1 MHGKVLK
8 SRRHGF
14 NLPLH
19 ALQLG
24 AIAAFSGL
32 VSGCFAFEIIFIDND
47 ASRGVVLVLYSLVVA
62 ALIAL
67 YVKTRSV
74 DTSLMR
80 V

>member
-1 MHGKVLK
+1 MQGKALQ

-47 ASRGVVLVLYSLVVA
+47 AARGVIITLYSLLVV

-67 YVKTRSV
+67 YVKTR
-74 DTSLMR
+74 
-80 V
+80 

>member
-1 MHGKVLK
+1 MQVKPLK

-14 NLPLH
+14 SLPLH

-24 AIAAFSGL
+24 ALAAFSGL

-47 ASRGVVLVLYSLVVA
+47 AARGAIIALYSLVVA

-67 YVKTRSV
+67 YLKTRSA
-74 DTSLMR
+74 
-80 V
+80 